1 MEGKGSFSLFH
12 HIPFIHNQILLH
24 PSQLYR
30 SFILIHSEE
39 LNRIEFDALLA
50 GRIPKTIPT
59 QAEKMILPIATD
71 METTG
76 GPSRAP
82 AAAVAIRALTP

>member
-1 MEGKGSFSLFH
+1 MKKGMEGKGPFSLFH

-39 LNRIEFDALLA
+39 LQSDRVLMPYLLV
-50 GRIPKTIPT
+50 GYRRQFQRK
-59 QAEKMILPIATD
+59 L
-71 METTG
+71 
-76 GPSRAP
+76 R
-82 AAAVAIRALTP
+82 R

>member
-1 MEGKGSFSLFH
+1 MKKGMEGKGSFSLFH

-39 LNRIEFDALLA
+39 LQSDRVLMPCLLV
-50 GRIPKTIPT
+50 RYQT
-59 QAEKMILPIATD
+59 QFRHKLK
-71 METTG
+71 
-76 GPSRAP
+76 R
-82 AAAVAIRALTP
+82 